1 MAADNAF
8 SFANIASPKGRQLE
22 QMVAD
27 VSASYK
33 YYWLL
38 SLVKIVSEGKTGF
51 ISNQEMAARMI
62 AAAWYPVVY
71 FRLKFGYSDKLEE
84 KIRLVQ
90 KECALSDD
98 ASYEEIIEAILQSR
112 NSELKSKL
120 SKLTRY
126 VPSRFIGSLFDDQ
139 LAISK
144 RQYGSSFE
152 GHKDNDVKIFSQEA
166 GNKSQAPYVIE
177 KGGITL
183 MPDWIQF
190 FLDYSQMITDST
202 YFKLTQFVQRRN
214 PNVPAVSEKL
224 IRPTERKETEEFKSA
239 RNYWKRAIKSNEQVY
254 DIYTK
259 NPFTENALNR
269 LGGLAIDHFV
279 PWRFVLHDRL
289 WNLVPTFGRPN
300 SSKSDNLPDRDFLD
314 DFCNIQILGLK
325 ANIDWEKPEN
335 IEKNKKKKK
344 ADPIMDAY
352 RDLMPNAKSIADLLK
367 HEAQLREKLQ
377 DAVGAL
383 LLQAKI
389 QGFSKWQSDY
399 VSGND
404 LRL

>member
-183 MPDWIQF
+183 MPD
-190 FLDYSQMITDST
+190 
-202 YFKLTQFVQRRN
+202 
-214 PNVPAVSEKL
+214 
-224 IRPTERKETEEFKSA
+224 
-239 RNYWKRAIKSNEQVY
+239 
-254 DIYTK
+254 
-259 NPFTENALNR
+259 
-269 LGGLAIDHFV
+269 
-279 PWRFVLHDRL
+279 
-289 WNLVPTFGRPN
+289 
-300 SSKSDNLPDRDFLD
+300 
-314 DFCNIQILGLK
+314 
-325 ANIDWEKPEN
+325 
-335 IEKNKKKKK
+335 
-344 ADPIMDAY
+344 
-352 RDLMPNAKSIADLLK
+352 
-367 HEAQLREKLQ
+367 
-377 DAVGAL
+377 
-383 LLQAKI
+383 
-389 QGFSKWQSDY
+389 
-399 VSGND
+399 
-404 LRL
+404 